1 MLVAA
6 LVAPGYVLV
15 APWALAKS
23 AVDALTEKD
32 ARRQLAQQRA
42 DPNRIPPAIAQSIA
56 ERSEFTA
63 DTLEQ
68 LLETTG
74 LAPYQQDVPILSF
87 GTLEQ
92 DLWVYYR
99 SDAALNARFDPVAR
113 RIIGP
118 IRNLLADQKDAE
130 SYKGHTLI
138 ACPS

>member
-74 LAPYQQDVPILSF
+74 LVFYQQDVPILSF